1 MWSQFKIQPKVI
13 CGRYG
18 AGDYHNV
25 KNYLFFSYGDEDQP
39 QKNRSTTIQE
49 RFQLEEALDLIPQK
63 EPVPCE
69 R

>member
-1 MWSQFKIQPKVI
+1 MWKIGG
-13 CGRYG
+13 GR
-18 AGDYHNV
+18 AITTR
-25 KNYLFFSYGDEDQP
+25 LRTIFFSYGNEDPP

-63 EPVPCE
+63 EAVPRE